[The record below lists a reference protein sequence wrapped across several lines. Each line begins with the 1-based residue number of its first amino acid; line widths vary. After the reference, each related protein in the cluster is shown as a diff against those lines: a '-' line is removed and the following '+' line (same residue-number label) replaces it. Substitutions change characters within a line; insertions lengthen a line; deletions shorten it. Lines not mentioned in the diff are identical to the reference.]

1 MTLYECKVNHFNIIN
16 LGKDAKDLQKKLA
29 DLNKLFYLCECYP
42 EYNLFTLMEKTN
54 TY

>member
-1 MTLYECKVNHFNIIN
+1 MKGCKRFTKI
-16 LGKDAKDLQKKLA
+16 LA
-29 DLNKLFYLCECYP
+29 RLNKLFYLCECYP